1 MNMAELDA
9 FAPVTGYT
17 LLGLD
22 TSIRTLELFGYYSHI
37 RGGREE
43 LQAYE

>member
-1 MNMAELDA
+1 MKVAELNA
-9 FAPVTGYT
+9 LPPMTGYT
-17 LLGLD
+17 LPGLD
-22 TSIRTLELFGYYSHI
+22 ATMRTLELFGYYSHL

>member
-1 MNMAELDA
+1 MNVAEIDA
-9 FAPVTGYT
+9 LPPVTGYT
-17 LLGLD
+17 LLDLD
-22 TSIRTLELFGYYSHI
+22 ASIRTLELFGYYSHL